1 MTRRSRGIHAAW
13 HFWYAVSF
21 CGESGLRKAG
31 LGGIHPLTRRYEISL
46 LAHRDM
52 MKKPIACL
60 LFLLLSGCSA
70 HVDKF
75 GYLKSWNDK
84 WQQCDEQ
91 GKQTVLNFPKSV
103 WFESLSVGDKKEVF
117 IYIYNLKE
125 FECAQVEAEKLKSVL
140 DDVEITTL
148 NEVLS
153 GFIYFEPPSDERIK
167 HLDRVALENLAST
180 IKGPFNGLATAE
192 RMGLVE
198 F

>member
-1 MTRRSRGIHAAW
+1 M
-13 HFWYAVSF
+13 SF
-21 CGESGLRKAG
+21 GGESGLREVG
-31 LGGIHPLTRRYEISL
+31 LCGIYPLTQRYEISL

-180 IKGPFNGLATAE
+180 IKGPFNGLATSE

>member
-1 MTRRSRGIHAAW
+1 MRK
-13 HFWYAVSF
+13 V
-21 CGESGLRKAG
+21 GLC
-31 LGGIHPLTRRYEISL
+31 GIHPLTQRYEISL
-46 LAHRDM
+46 LTHRDM

-75 GYLKSWNDK
+75 GYLKNWNDK
-84 WQQCDEQ
+84 WQQCDEL

-103 WFESLSVGDKKEVF
+103 WFESLSLGDKKEVF
-117 IYIYNLKE
+117 IYIYSLKE
-125 FECAQVEAEKLKSVL
+125 FECAQIEAERLKSVL

-167 HLDRVALENLAST
+167 HLDRVALENLSSS

>member
-1 MTRRSRGIHAAW
+1 MKL
-13 HFWYAVSF
+13 
-21 CGESGLRKAG
+21 CGCVVHTLIG
-31 LGGIHPLTRRYEISL
+31 RYEISL
-46 LAHRDM
+46 LTHRDM
-52 MKKPIACL
+52 MKKSIACL

-75 GYLKSWNDK
+75 GYLKNWNDK
-84 WQQCDEQ
+84 WQQCDEL

-103 WFESLSVGDKKEVF
+103 WFESLSLGDKKEVF
-117 IYIYNLKE
+117 IYIYSLKE

-167 HLDRVALENLAST
+167 HLDRVALENLASS

>member
-1 MTRRSRGIHAAW
+1 MR
-13 HFWYAVSF
+13 
-21 CGESGLRKAG
+21 ELRHCVA
-31 LGGIHPLTRRYEISL
+31 HTLTGRYEISL
-46 LAHRDM
+46 LTHRDM
-52 MKKPIACL
+52 MKKSIACL
-60 LFLLLSGCSA
+60 LFLLLNGCST

-84 WQQCDEQ
+84 WQQCDEL

-103 WFESLSVGDKKEVF
+103 WFDSLSLGDKKEVF
-117 IYIYNLKE
+117 IYIYNQKE

-167 HLDRVALENLAST
+167 HLDRDALDNLVSS
-180 IKGPFNGLATAE
+180 IEGPFNGLATAE
-192 RMGLVE
+192 KMGLVE

>member
-1 MTRRSRGIHAAW
+1 MRR
-13 HFWYAVSF
+13 
-21 CGESGLRKAG
+21 LRYCVA
-31 LGGIHPLTRRYEISL
+31 HTLTGRYEISL
-46 LAHRDM
+46 LTHRDM

-84 WQQCDEQ
+84 WQQCDEL

-103 WFESLSVGDKKEVF
+103 WFESLSLGDKKEVF
-117 IYIYNLKE
+117 IYIYSLKE

>member
-1 MTRRSRGIHAAW
+1 M
-13 HFWYAVSF
+13 SF
-21 CGESGLRKAG
+21 GGESGLQKVG
-31 LGGIHPLTRRYEISL
+31 LCGTHPLTQRYEISL
-46 LAHRDM
+46 LTHRDM

-84 WQQCDEQ
+84 WQQCDEL

-103 WFESLSVGDKKEVF
+103 WFESLSLGDKKEVF
-117 IYIYNLKE
+117 IYIYSLKE

-167 HLDRVALENLAST
+167 HLDRVALENLASS

>member
-1 MTRRSRGIHAAW
+1 M
-13 HFWYAVSF
+13 
-21 CGESGLRKAG
+21 C
-31 LGGIHPLTRRYEISL
+31 GIHPLTRRYEISL
-46 LAHRDM
+46 LTHRDM
-52 MKKPIACL
+52 MKKSIACL

-75 GYLKSWNDK
+75 GYLKNWNDK
-84 WQQCDEQ
+84 WQQCDEL

-103 WFESLSVGDKKEVF
+103 WFESLSLGDKKEVF

-167 HLDRVALENLAST
+167 HLDRVALENLASS

>member
-1 MTRRSRGIHAAW
+1 
-13 HFWYAVSF
+13 
-21 CGESGLRKAG
+21 
-31 LGGIHPLTRRYEISL
+31 
-46 LAHRDM
+46 
-52 MKKPIACL
+52 MKKSIACL
-60 LFLLLSGCSA
+60 LFLLLNGCST

-84 WQQCDEQ
+84 WQQCDEL

-103 WFESLSVGDKKEVF
+103 WFDSLSLGDKKEVF
-117 IYIYNLKE
+117 IYIYNQKE

-167 HLDRVALENLAST
+167 HLDRDATTLNEVLSGFIYFEPPSDERIKHLDRDALDNLVSS
-180 IKGPFNGLATAE
+180 IEGPFNGLATAE
-192 RMGLVE
+192 KMGLVE

>member
-1 MTRRSRGIHAAW
+1 MHAAW
-13 HFWYAVSF
+13 HFWFAVIF
-21 CGESGLRKAG
+21 GGESGLRKLG
-31 LGGIHPLTRRYEISL
+31 LGGTHPLTQRYEISL
-46 LAHRDM
+46 LTHRDM
-52 MKKPIACL
+52 MKKSIACL
-60 LFLLLSGCSA
+60 LFLLLNGCST

-75 GYLKSWNDK
+75 SYLKSWNDK
-84 WQQCDEQ
+84 WQQCDEL
-91 GKQTVLNFPKSV
+91 GKQTVLSFPKSV
-103 WFESLSVGDKKEVF
+103 WFDSLSLGDKKEVF

-167 HLDRVALENLAST
+167 HLDRDAIENLASS
-180 IKGPFNGLATAE
+180 IEGPFNGIATAE